1 MEKIIKEGRFFTTEI
16 DGKTYKSKFTHELIL
31 GKHFGDCSYYF
42 TLDVWE
48 IKHFSI
54 LGLKIPYTDYIHEY
68 LAGSGKGCY
77 SCGSFKYSSALDE
90 FYLSPEDA
98 KWFVIDALSNK
109 KWKDESE
116 AAKKGKENC
125 MNIKIIFNFQITT
138 ECFIF

>member
-1 MEKIIKEGRFFTTEI
+1 MA
-16 DGKTYKSKFTHELIL
+16 
-31 GKHFGDCSYYF
+31 KHISQSLHMSLYLVHISVIVVIF

-54 LGLKIPYTDYIHEY
+54 LGLKMPYTDYIHEY
-68 LAGSGKGCY
+68 LAGSGKSC

-116 AAKKGKENC
+116 VAKKGKENCMNKNC